1 MKNVVIV
8 GGGAGGLEL
17 ATFLGDK
24 LGKRERANVTLI
36 DRNSTHLWKPL
47 LHELATGALDD
58 GVEGLSYRAHAHHHH
73 FNFEQ
78 GTMVGLNRQHKYVEL
93 APVYGQDGDMIVISR
108 RIPYD
113 YLIIAIGSKSN
124 DFNTKGVAENCI
136 FLDSS
141 EQAMRFQNKML
152 ELFLKFSENCALDEI
167 GEEESKQQLAEENF
181 VNIAIVG
188 AGATGVELSAELY
201 NAAEHLSSY
210 GYGKIDTSH
219 LKVTLIEAGQRIL
232 PALPERISRDAQK
245 ELEEL
250 GVNVKTNTMIIEA
263 GEKYL
268 QTKEGEKIP
277 ADIMVWSA
285 GIRTSSVTQ
294 QFDGLE
300 INRLNQLVVKKTMQT
315 TVDDSIFAMGDCC
328 YFMQDNGT
336 AVPPKAQAAHQMAKF
351 LAKNIVALFDEKPL
365 KEFKYNDKG
374 SLVSL
379 SEFTAYGDLSG
390 LFKMERAS
398 TMTIEGKLAQWMY
411 VSLYRMHQS
420 ALHGCFKT
428 GLIIL
433 VGRLNRFLR
442 PSLKLH

>member
-24 LGKRERANVTLI
+24 LGKQERANVTLI

-58 GVEGLSYRAHAHHHH
+58 GVESLSYRAHAHNHH
-73 FNFEQ
+73 FHFEQ
-78 GTMVGLNRQHKYVEL
+78 GAMIGINRQHKYVEL

-113 YLIIAIGSKSN
+113 YLVVAIGSKSN
-124 DFNTKGVAENCI
+124 DFGTKGVAEHCI
-136 FLDSS
+136 FLDSP

-167 GEEESKQQLAEENF
+167 GEEESKQSLAEENF

-210 GYGKIDTSH
+210 GYGKIDSSH
-219 LKVTLIEAGQRIL
+219 LKVTLVEAGARIL
-232 PALPERISRDAQK
+232 PALPERISIDARE
-245 ELEEL
+245 ELEKL
-250 GVNVKTNTMIIEA
+250 GVNVKTDTMIVEA

-268 QTKEGEKIP
+268 LTKEGEKIP

-285 GIRTSSVTQ
+285 GIRASTVTHQ
-294 QFDGLE
+294 LDGLE
-300 INRLNQLVVKKTMQT
+300 TNRINQLVIKPTMQT
-315 TVDDSIFAMGDCC
+315 TVDESIFAMGDCC
-328 YFMQDNGT
+328 ALIQDGKP
-336 AVPPKAQAAHQMAKF
+336 VPPKAQAAHQMAKF
-351 LAKNIVALFDEKPL
+351 LAKNIVALFDNKPL
-365 KEFKYNDKG
+365 KDFRYNDKG

-390 LFKMERAS
+390 LFNKKRAS
-398 TMTIEGKLAQWMY
+398 TMTIEGKLAQFMY
-411 VSLYRMHQS
+411 TSLYRMHQA
-420 ALHGCFKT
+420 ALHGCIKT
-428 GLIIL
+428 GLFIL
-433 VGRLNRFLR
+433 IGRLNKFLR